1 MYTDRAMDKEDMLPT
16 YNETLL
22 SSKKKKK
29 NEITPLQRLSHGV
42 KLEKRQ
48 ISYKITCM
56 LYVEF

>member
-1 MYTDRAMDKEDMLPT
+1 MYIGRAMDKEDMLPT

-22 SSKKKKK
+22 SSKKKK

>member
-29 NEITPLQRLSHGV
+29 
-42 KLEKRQ
+42 KRM
-48 ISYKITCM
+48 K
-56 LYVEF
+56 